1 MEFQAHKKPECYS
14 PGRTKSFQEIAEN
27 DCFTCLER
35 ATCLDFGR
43 GTVIL
48 KQFLDILDKD
58 IETNPQNIKPLTE
71 SLVRKLGDLAEST
84 EIDLDA
90 PLVDEEDS
98 NGCLED

>member
-14 PGRTKSFQEIAEN
+14 PGRTNSFQEIAEN
-27 DCFTCLER
+27 DCF
-35 ATCLDFGR
+35 
-43 GTVIL
+43 
-48 KQFLDILDKD
+48 
-58 IETNPQNIKPLTE
+58 
-71 SLVRKLGDLAEST
+71 LVGSI